1 MTLLPES
8 LEDLIAREGLPRVA
22 VKMLFALQ
30 NVHQELGVIHK
41 DIKPDN
47 FRIHEGKVKL
57 IDFGLVLSYKDA
69 SGNHIEE
76 RNFPFTGTPHYASI
90 CTHKDRNQSRKDDLE

>member
-8 LEDLIAREGLPRVA
+8 LEDLIAREGLPSVA
-22 VKMLFALQ
+22 VKMLKAIQ

-47 FRIHEGKVKL
+47 FRVKDGNVYL
-57 IDFGLVLSYKDA
+57 VDFGLQQPYMQE
-69 SGNHIEE
+69 G
-76 RNFPFTGTPHYASI
+76 
-90 CTHKDRNQSRKDDLE
+90 